1 MRRVVAVALITPD
14 RTGRM
19 SANGLRFGSGITV
32 GLLGAVL
39 GVHWS
44 LGLSAAALC
53 LGTLVAGAYALGT
66 RSSTVEVS

>member
-1 MRRVVAVALITPD
+1 
-14 RTGRM
+14 M